1 MSIVAYGYTLPKASP
16 GSIGIPAYGYGI
28 WVGTTVGFIAVV
40 DAPFLVYARMVG
52 PIAVPGQSPDAV
64 FRLSKVGEYAGKIFG
79 RVGSKAAE
87 DRITIL
93 SFSFQ
98 IVAEIQLP
106 GSTEF
111 HVFGDGRTVKAWRN
125 KLRSEP
131 RDFRIFLPHTLWEL
145 PTGTLLSPD
154 TVARGPQNYSK
165 ELPL

>member
-1 MSIVAYGYTLPKASP
+1 MSIVAYGYALPEA
-16 GSIGIPAYGYGI
+16 GSISVYGYALAAPAAPS
-28 WVGTTVGFIAVV
+28 FIAFV
-40 DAPFLVYARMVG
+40 DDPILIYIRMST
-52 PIAVPGQSPDAV
+52 PIAIPGQSPDAS

-79 RVGSKAAE
+79 RVGPSATE
-87 DRITIL
+87 DRLTIL

-98 IVAEIQLP
+98 IVAEVQLP

-125 KLRSEP
+125 RLRAEP
-131 RDFRIFLPHTLWEL
+131 RDFRMFLPHTLWEL

-165 ELPL
+165 KDLPL